1 MMKIFGLLL
10 MLALFFSC
18 ASQKEV
24 VQNKKGRCAI
34 KDSAQYELIVFDS
47 GFDFW
52 LASHQ
57 SVANQHSESYYQS
70 MNHQYAI
77 EWNRRY
83 ATGDPRINSY
93 IDYSLNR
100 DYGFDFNYKLYMYF
114 RFFEDTNR
122 IKLIPGNRN
131 P

>member
-1 MMKIFGLLL
+1 

-18 ASQKEV
+18 TSQKEV
-24 VQNKKGRCAI
+24 AQNKKGRCAI
-34 KDSAQYELIVFDS
+34 KDSTQYELIVFDS

-57 SVANQHSESYYQS
+57 SVASQHSESYYQS
-70 MNHQYAI
+70 MNHLYAI
-77 EWNRRY
+77 EW
-83 ATGDPRINSY
+83 
-93 IDYSLNR
+93 NR

>member
-1 MMKIFGLLL
+1 MRIFGLLL

-24 VQNKKGRCAI
+24 AQNKKGRCAI
-34 KDSAQYELIVFDS
+34 KDSTQYELIVFDS

-52 LASHQ
+52 LASQQ
-57 SVANQHSESYYQS
+57 SVASQHSESYYQS
-70 MNHQYAI
+70 MNHLYAI

-83 ATGDPRINSY
+83 AAGDPRINSY

>member
-1 MMKIFGLLL
+1 MRTFGLLL
-10 MLALFFSC
+10 VLALFVAC
-18 ASQKEV
+18 ASQKDV
-24 VQNKKGRCAI
+24 AQNKKGRCAI
-34 KDSAQYELIVFDS
+34 KDSTQYELIVFDS

-57 SVANQHSESYYQS
+57 TVSTQHSNEYYQS
-70 MNHQYAI
+70 MNHQYAL

-83 ATGDPRINSY
+83 ASGDPRINSY
-93 IDYSLNR
+93 IDYNLNKN
-100 DYGFDFNYKLYMYF
+100 YGFDFNYKLYMYF

>member
-1 MMKIFGLLL
+1 

-24 VQNKKGRCAI
+24 AQNIKGRCAI
-34 KDSAQYELIVFDS
+34 KDSTQYELIVFVS

-57 SVANQHSESYYQS
+57 SVASQHSESYYQS
-70 MNHQYAI
+70 MNHLYAI

-83 ATGDPRINSY
+83 AAGDPRINSY

-122 IKLIPGNRN
+122 IKLIPGNRSL
-131 P
+131 

>member
-1 MMKIFGLLL
+1 MMRIFGLLL

-24 VQNKKGRCAI
+24 AQKKKGRCAI
-34 KDSAQYELIVFDS
+34 KDSAQYELIV
-47 GFDFW
+47 
-52 LASHQ
+52 
-57 SVANQHSESYYQS
+57 
-70 MNHQYAI
+70 
-77 EWNRRY
+77 WNRRY
-83 ATGDPRINSY
+83 AAGDPRINSY

-122 IKLIPGNRN
+122 IKLIPGNRSL
-131 P
+131 

>member
-1 MMKIFGLLL
+1 MRIFGLLL

-24 VQNKKGRCAI
+24 AQNKKGRCAI

-57 SVANQHSESYYQS
+57 NVASHHSESYYQS
-70 MNHQYAI
+70 MNHLYAI

-83 ATGDPRINSY
+83 AAGDPRINSY